1 MKQLWLSFFIL
12 FFLGFSEQAHAQDKK
27 KKTPTTKK
35 EPAKKEK
42 KINFNE
48 LIKKAE
54 KLNTGTLLITQDKK
68 FLVEKNWES
77 PLSFYY
83 LQGITPS
90 VVTLALGALLDEG
103 KITLDSTLVKWIPE
117 WIDPKGQIKISQL
130 LNHTSGF
137 TDSEEDPWYKSP
149 NTWAWARLQNP
160 KHDPGTKFHFSETN
174 FILLGLAISKT
185 IDKPVEELVKKNIF
199 QPLKIQKWSWDE
211 DKMDHSNVA
220 GGLRIRNYDLLKI
233 GNLIADNGS
242 WDGKKIIAEEWLKQI
257 QGPTELTP
265 DYGLGWW
272 VFNINGLK
280 VIQAFGYQGQHL
292 VIIPEKK
299 IVALRLRNL
308 VPVEQNKEEL
318 DWTDFPKELTHLLT
332 FRSTER

>member
-1 MKQLWLSFFIL
+1 MKYVLISFIL
-12 FFLGFSEQAHAQDKK
+12 IFSFDSVYAV
-27 KKTPTTKK
+27 KKTEKAKK
-35 EPAKKEK
+35 PSVQKEK
-42 KINFNE
+42 KLDFSS
-48 LIKKAE
+48 LVKKAE
-54 KLNTGTLLITQDKK
+54 KLNSGTLLITQDKK

-90 VVTLALGALLDEG
+90 IVVLALGSLLDEG
-103 KITLDSTLVKWIPE
+103 KIALDSPLGKWIPE

-137 TDSEEDPWYKSP
+137 TDNEKDPWYKTA

-160 KHDPGTKFHFSETN
+160 TSEPGKVFIHSDTN
-174 FILLGLAISKT
+174 YILLGLAVSKT
-185 IDKPVEELVKKNIF
+185 TDKPVEDLVTEKILK
-199 QPLKIQKWSWDE
+199 PLKIQKWNWDK
-211 DKMDHSNVA
+211 DKIGHTNVA

-233 GNLIADNGS
+233 GSLVADKGM
-242 WDGKKIIAEEWLKQI
+242 WDGKKIVSEEWISQI
-257 QGPTELTP
+257 HKTNELTP
-265 DYGLGWW
+265 GYGMGWW
-272 VFNINGLK
+272 VFNSGGLE
-280 VIQAFGYQGQHL
+280 VLQAFGYQGQHL

-318 DWTDFPKELTHLLT
+318 DWLDFPKELV
-332 FRSTER
+332 EAVK